1 MTIVNNINCT
11 TKTMI
16 NNEKI
21 FLTLIYINI
30 NHINHI
36 VLSKKYICKISAYGN
51 DNYINFKELFN

>member
-1 MTIVNNINCT
+1 
-11 TKTMI
+11 MI